1 MKLGHLLQNKV
12 TAGNIQS
19 SANTNLL
26 LQCVHSLSGVGTH
39 WMQHLSCWSLT
50 QPAVLETDGEL
61 PFTACRLRPWGSA
74 GLCTGGKWSAI
85 LGEPPFQGQHTWL
98 PYLLAPMGW
107 MPLRMHDTALPGL
120 GDNQT
125 TLRTAARHG
134 PGQISLAG

>member
-12 TAGNIQS
+12 TAGNTQS

-39 WMQHLSCWSLT
+39 WMLHLSCWSLT
-50 QPAVLETDGEL
+50 QPAVLEADGEL
-61 PFTACRLRPWGSA
+61 PFTACRLWPRCSV
-74 GLCTGGKWSAI
+74 GLCNGGDWSTA
-85 LGEPPFQGQHTWL
+85 LGEPLFQGQCTWL
-98 PYLLAPMGW
+98 SYLLASMGL
-107 MPLRMHDTALPGL
+107 MPLCMRDTALPGL

-125 TLRTAARHG
+125 TLRTTAQHG